1 MFHFHPFRARRT
13 FFREKPSG
21 RKAQRA
27 QWKGHSTLIFG
38 IGTDIIEVQRVE
50 DKLVRTGG
58 LKRKLFTEREIA
70 YCDSKH
76 RPALHLAA
84 RFAAKEAFLKAMGT
98 GWTGGHRFDEI
109 EIINNSLGKPELYV
123 HGKVRAFCEA
133 HGITAMEVSLS
144 HIKDLAKAIVVL
156 EKTTKDK

>member
-1 MFHFHPFRARRT
+1 M
-13 FFREKPSG
+13 
-21 RKAQRA
+21 
-27 QWKGHSTLIFG
+27 IFG

-50 DKLVRTGG
+50 EKLLRTGG
-58 LKRKLFTEREIA
+58 LKDRLFTGREIA

-76 RPALHLAA
+76 RPALHFAA

-109 EIINNSLGKPELYV
+109 EIVNNALGKPELFV
-123 HGKVRAFCEA
+123 HGKVKSFCEA
-133 HGITAMEVSLS
+133 NGIGAMEVSLS

-156 EKTTKDK
+156 EKIAEEENQ